1 MGMYFLTAFVLFV
14 LLIFGVAVML
24 TLSWIAHVRFPLN
37 RVPVVLYHPSY
48 PSLVGLY
55 SLAVYPAFS
64 FLFFLLLNFATQSQ
78 MLVFC
83 YSQLLLCIAGTEA
96 AYQFRKQN
104 KWNTVWLMLN
114 IIAGGIYCMLI
125 FAWHLGID

>member
-1 MGMYFLTAFVLFV
+1 MGMYFVAGFVLFV

-48 PSLVGLY
+48 AWLVGLY

-64 FLFFLLLNFATQSQ
+64 FLFFLLFDFATQSQ

-83 YSQLLLCIAGTEA
+83 YSQLLLCIIGTEA
-96 AYQFRKQN
+96 AYQFRQRN
-104 KWNTVWLMLN
+104 KWNTVWLTLN
-114 IIAGGIYCMLI
+114 IVAGGIYCMLI
-125 FAWHLGID
+125 FFGHFGID